1 MNRFIECV
9 GVGKTFPD
17 YFESLFQVAQTNPD
31 LIPVIT
37 VDGPTASGKGTL
49 AARLAVHYGFHL
61 LDSGALYR
69 ILGLAAQ
76 RAGLMTQN
84 PLDVDALAQLAR
96 HLDIRFVP
104 DAQQRLTV
112 WLADEDISTLI
123 RTEEIGVLAST
134 VAVLPSVRAAL
145 LMRQRD
151 FARPSGLVA
160 DGRDMGTVVFEH
172 APVKIYL
179 TASAE
184 ARAARRLLQLQRMG
198 VDAKLDDI
206 FSDLVARDRRDMVYV
221 LSDEE
226 IEVRANSMNP
236 ATKRYCGRCAHG
248 PQS

>member
-1 MNRFIECV
+1 MDANMH
-9 GVGKTFPD
+9 T
-17 YFESLFQVAQTNPD
+17 T
-31 LIPVIT
+31 VIT
-37 VDGPTASGKGTL
+37 IDGPSGSGKGTL

-76 RAGLMTQN
+76 RAGLMTHN

-206 FSDLVARDRRDMVYV
+206 FSDLVARDRRDMDRTVAPLRPADDAYCIDSSV
-221 LSDEE
+221 LGIDEVFDL
-226 IEVRANSMNP
+226 IVTYADQQI
-236 ATKRYCGRCAHG
+236 AVAH
-248 PQS
+248 

>member
-1 MNRFIECV
+1 MSI
-9 GVGKTFPD
+9 T
-17 YFESLFQVAQTNPD
+17 
-31 LIPVIT
+31 VIT
-37 VDGPTASGKGTL
+37 IDGPSGSGKGTL

-76 RAGLMTQN
+76 RAGLMTQD

-104 DAQQRLTV
+104 DAQQRLTI
-112 WLADEDISTLI
+112 WLADEDISALI
-123 RTEEIGVLAST
+123 RTEEIGLLAST

-206 FSDLVARDRRDMVYV
+206 FSDLVARDRRDMDRKIAPLRPADDAYCIDSSALGIDDVFDLIVTY
-221 LSDEE
+221 
-226 IEVRANSMNP
+226 ANQQIAVAN
-236 ATKRYCGRCAHG
+236 
-248 PQS
+248 